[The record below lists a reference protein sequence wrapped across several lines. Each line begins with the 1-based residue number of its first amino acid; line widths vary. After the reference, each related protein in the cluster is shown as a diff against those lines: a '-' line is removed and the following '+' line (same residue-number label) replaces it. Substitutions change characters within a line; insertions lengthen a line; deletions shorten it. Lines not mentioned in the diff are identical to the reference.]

1 MPGIALLAFMIPL
14 LGIGVVPAL
23 VALFLYSLYPI
34 LRNTYTG
41 VRDAAPDAVE
51 SAGALGMTPWQVLRY
66 VRLPLASPI
75 IMAGIRT
82 AAVIGVGTAT
92 LAAFIG
98 AGGLGDPIV
107 AGLALSD
114 TRMILF
120 GAIPAAALA
129 LVVDAAL
136 GLVERVLTRRVLGR

>member
-1 MPGIALLAFMIPL
+1 IALLAFMIPV
-14 LGIGVVPAL
+14 LGVGVLPAL

-41 VRDAAPDAVE
+41 VRDAGPDAVR
-51 SAGALGMTPWQVLRY
+51 AARALGMTETQLLRY
-66 VRLPLASPI
+66 VRLPLAAPI
-75 IMAGIRT
+75 IMAGLRT
-82 AAVIGVGTAT
+82 AAVINVGTAT

-114 TRMILF
+114 TRMILL
-120 GAIPAAALA
+120 GAIPAAVLALA
-129 LVVDAAL
+129 VDALLAV
-136 GLVERVLTRRVLGR
+136 VERAVRPRGIDTP

>member
-1 MPGIALLAFMIPL
+1 
-14 LGIGVVPAL
+14 

-41 VRDAAPDAVE
+41 VRDAAPDAVG
-51 SAGALGMTPWQVLRY
+51 AARALGMTPRQILRY
-66 VRLPLASPI
+66 VRLPLAAPL

-82 AAVIGVGTAT
+82 AAVIDVGTAT

-98 AGGLGDPIV
+98 AGGLGDPIA

-114 TRMILF
+114 TRMILS
-120 GAIPAAALA
+120 GALPAAALA
-129 LVVDAAL
+129 LGVDAVL
-136 GLVERVLTRRVLGR
+136 GACERVVRPGG